1 VSSWLNQRVQ
11 LKEKLREA
19 IERLTASEVGSPR
32 LNAETLMMFTLGV
45 DRAHLYAHP
54 ERELN
59 EDELTRYDEAIAQ
72 RAKGVPAQYI
82 TGHQEFWGLDLI
94 VSPAVLIP
102 RPETEHLVET
112 VLELV
117 REMEPPVNVRRA
129 LAPAV
134 RRPGESPGPTQSFPA
149 PSLRIVDVGTGSGA
163 IALALASELPTAE
176 IEACDISAAA
186 LEVARANAARLQL
199 EQVRFRESDV
209 LGAYPA
215 SPAFDFVVS
224 NPPYVGENEAD
235 KVQAIVKK
243 YEPRCAVFAG
253 PEGLD
258 MIRRLA
264 PQARERL
271 KDGGW
276 LLMEIGF
283 SISEAVRAIVADWRE
298 VRVVPDL
305 QGIPRVVVAKK

>member
-1 VSSWLNQRVQ
+1 MTTQLRAFVSSWLNHRVQ
-11 LKEKLREA
+11 LKAKLREA
-19 IERLTASEVGSPR
+19 IDRLTTAEVGSPR

-45 DRAHLYAHP
+45 DRSYLYAHP
-54 ERELN
+54 ERELGD
-59 EDELTRYDEAIAQ
+59 DELARYDDAVAQ
-72 RAKGVPAQYI
+72 RAEGVPAQYI

-94 VSPAVLIP
+94 VTPAVLIP
-102 RPETEHLVET
+102 RPETEHVIET
-112 VLELV
+112 VLDLV
-117 REMEPPVNVRRA
+117 REFY
-129 LAPAV
+129 APDH
-134 RRPGESPGPTQSFPA
+134 R
-149 PSLRIVDVGTGSGA
+149 LRIVDVGTGSGA
-163 IALALASELPTAE
+163 IALALAKEFPTAE
-176 IEACDISAAA
+176 VDACDISAAA

-209 LGAYPA
+209 LAAYSPE
-215 SPAFDFVVS
+215 PAFDFVVS

-258 MIRRLA
+258 IIRRLA

-283 SISEAVRAIVADWRE
+283 SISEAVRRIVGDWRE

-305 QGIPRVVVAKK
+305 QGIPRVVAARK